1 MDSFFEKLM
10 AMPEKITHQYNN
22 SLPSTGRMES
32 PAVSTRRPQRVMGSG
47 PQRVMGSGP
56 QRVMGAGLRS
66 RKGTRKSR
74 FGEIPNAAT
83 VAYKQ
88 NDNSAQVL
96 VNAATAKRLM
106 VNRVDPIYHGGRRR
120 TRKN

>member
-1 MDSFFEKLM
+1 
-10 AMPEKITHQYNN
+10 MPEKITHQYNN

-32 PAVSTRRPQRVMGSG
+32 PAVSTRRPQRVMS
-47 PQRVMGSGP
+47 
-56 QRVMGAGLRS
+56 AGLRS

>member
-47 PQRVMGSGP
+47 PQRVMS
-56 QRVMGAGLRS
+56 AGLRS

-74 FGEIPNAAT
+74 FGAIPNAAT